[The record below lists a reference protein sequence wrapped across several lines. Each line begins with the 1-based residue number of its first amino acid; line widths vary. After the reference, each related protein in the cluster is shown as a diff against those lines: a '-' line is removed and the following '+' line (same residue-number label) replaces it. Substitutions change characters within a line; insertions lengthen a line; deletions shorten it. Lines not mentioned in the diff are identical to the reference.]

1 MAAARRRRYR
11 TTKMIQAF
19 WENEIYELATMK
31 EFLEEGQEGYIAGQ
45 NVKNP
50 NFIESPGQC
59 LKMQMTGMVKL
70 QSLLLFHEAEHRIE
84 AAEQKFIQ
92 LLAVIQEK
100 VPFLLPGVI
109 DDEQGTGSFQ

>member
-1 MAAARRRRYR
+1 MAATRKHRYR
-11 TTKMIQAF
+11 TTKAIQAF

-45 NVKNP
+45 NTPNP
-50 NFIESPGQC
+50 DFIKSPVQRRQ
-59 LKMQMTGMVKL
+59 LRQKSMVKL
-70 QSLLLFHEAEHRIE
+70 QSLLPFHEAEQRIE

-100 VPFLLPGVI
+100 APFLLPGFI
-109 DDEQGTGSFQ
+109 DDDQGTGSFQ